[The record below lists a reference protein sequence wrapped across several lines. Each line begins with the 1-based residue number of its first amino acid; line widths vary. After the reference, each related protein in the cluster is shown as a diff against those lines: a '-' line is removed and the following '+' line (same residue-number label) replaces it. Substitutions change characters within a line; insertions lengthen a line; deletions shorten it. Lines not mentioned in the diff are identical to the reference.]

1 MPIYEYVCGKC
12 GDHIELLQKVGDP
25 APKRCAKCKRG
36 KMEKVISR
44 TSFQLKGSGWYVS
57 DYASKAPTGKADG
70 KTDGKADG
78 KPEGTA
84 ESKPDAK
91 AEAKPE
97 AKPGKGASGTKPTP
111 AA

>member
-25 APKRCAKCKRG
+25 APKRCAKCKKG

-57 DYASKAPTGKADG
+57 DYASKTPVG
-70 KTDGKADG
+70 KTDGKTEGKSEGAAEG
-78 KPEGTA
+78 KPE
-84 ESKPDAK
+84 AK